1 LPKVK
6 IAFGITV
13 MAKLPPNISE
23 TIWSLK
29 KQLAN
34 VIDNARAAEF
44 SLLETFGETERT
56 IVYLDDL
63 QSVAEQATERFSQF
77 SSLQI
82 RILNV
87 QPHVPEDMLELTTR
101 VIENTEAKL
110 PALEQS
116 IQEIRTEW
124 ELL

>member
-1 LPKVK
+1 
-6 IAFGITV
+6 
-13 MAKLPPNISE
+13 MAKLPNDISE
-23 TIWSLK
+23 TIWGLK
-29 KQLAN
+29 RRLAD
-34 VIDNARAAEF
+34 VIENARAAEF
-44 SLLETFGETERT
+44 ALFDRFGETERT
-56 IVYLDDL
+56 NVYLDDL

-87 QPHVPEDMLELTTR
+87 QPHVPGDMLELVTQ
-101 VIENTEAKL
+101 VIANTEARL

-124 ELL
+124 ELP

>member
-1 LPKVK
+1 
-6 IAFGITV
+6 
-13 MAKLPPNISE
+13 MAKLPNDISE
-23 TIWSLK
+23 TIWGLK
-29 KQLAN
+29 RKLAD
-34 VIDNARAAEF
+34 VIDNARSTEF
-44 SLLETFGETERT
+44 FLFDTFGETERT

-63 QSVAEQATERFSQF
+63 QSVAEQASERFSQF

-87 QPHVPEDMLELTTR
+87 QPHVPEDMLELVTR
-101 VIENTEAKL
+101 VIENTEARL

>member
-1 LPKVK
+1 
-6 IAFGITV
+6 
-13 MAKLPPNISE
+13 MAKLPNNISE

-29 KQLAN
+29 RKLAD
-34 VIDNARAAEF
+34 VINNARSAEF
-44 SLLETFGETERT
+44 SQFDTFGETERT

-63 QSVAEQATERFSQF
+63 QSVAEQATERFSQL

-87 QPHVPEDMLELTTR
+87 QPHVPQDMLELLTR
-101 VIENTEAKL
+101 VIENTEVRL

>member
-1 LPKVK
+1 MAQLPTEV
-6 IAFGITV
+6 T
-13 MAKLPPNISE
+13 E
-23 TIWSLK
+23 TIWRLK
-29 KQLAN
+29 RQLAE
-34 VIDNARAAEF
+34 VIDNARNTEF
-44 SLLETFGETERT
+44 SLFDTFGETERT
-56 IVYLDDL
+56 IVYLDEL

-87 QPHVPEDMLELTTR
+87 QPQVPEDMLELVTQ
-101 VIENTEAKL
+101 VIENTEARL

-116 IQEIRTEW
+116 IQEIKTEW

>member
-1 LPKVK
+1 
-6 IAFGITV
+6 
-13 MAKLPPNISE
+13 MAKLPNDISE
-23 TIWSLK
+23 TIWRLQRK
-29 KQLAN
+29 LADI
-34 VIDNARAAEF
+34 IDNARSAEF
-44 SLLETFGETERT
+44 SLFDTFGETERT

-87 QPHVPEDMLELTTR
+87 QPHVPEDMLELVTQ
-101 VIENTEAKL
+101 VIENTEARL

-124 ELL
+124 KLL